1 MCLFQLPTTIYQITS
16 AKYEPA
22 VNKTIIFKKFQK
34 KVTFI
39 KTFINSILRD
49 NFNNT
54 NLHTI
59 NNLYI
64 QKTEEYKSDLNNLM
78 QTLPTERRDSTM
90 SVDEIMQL
98 IEIHKKSKIDIFQQ
112 KSTIQ
117 PFETKFNR
125 SKLMFYPNN
134 QKFNNV

>member
-1 MCLFQLPTTIYQITS
+1 VYLFQLPTTIYQITS

-90 SVDEIMQL
+90 SVDEIIHL
-98 IEIHKKSKIDIFQQ
+98 IKIHKKSKIDIFQQ

-117 PFETKFNR
+117 PF
-125 SKLMFYPNN
+125 
-134 QKFNNV
+134 QI